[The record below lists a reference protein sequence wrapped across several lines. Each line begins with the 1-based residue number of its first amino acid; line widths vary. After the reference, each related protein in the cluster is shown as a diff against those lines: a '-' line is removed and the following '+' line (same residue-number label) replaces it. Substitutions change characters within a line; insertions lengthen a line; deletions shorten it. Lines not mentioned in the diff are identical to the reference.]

1 MKGNRDRNRKLG
13 VILMLVVVYL
23 LYTITSC
30 ATSKREFFL
39 PSFEPVRPDRPI
51 LLEVSEDDSQLPV
64 PVKEN
69 TVLLTC
75 YIEELEA
82 YADGWEAYY
91 EEVKNEYIQDK

>member
-1 MKGNRDRNRKLG
+1 MKGNKDRNRKLG
-13 VILMLVVVYL
+13 VILIVVFL
-23 LYTITSC
+23 LYTIIGC
-30 ATSKREFFL
+30 ATNKREFFL

-51 LLEVSEDDSQLPV
+51 LLEVEDGSQLPV
-64 PVKEN
+64 SVKEN

>member
-13 VILMLVVVYL
+13 VILTLVVVFL
-23 LYTITSC
+23 LYMTSC
-30 ATSKREFFL
+30 ATDKKFFL

-51 LLEVSEDDSQLPV
+51 LLEVSEDGSQLPV
-64 PVKEN
+64 SVKEN

>member
-13 VILMLVVVYL
+13 VIFILVMIFL
-23 LYTITSC
+23 LYMTSC
-30 ATSKREFFL
+30 TSSKSKIFL
-39 PSFEPVRPDRPI
+39 PSFEPVRPDRPV
-51 LLEVSEDDSQLPV
+51 LLEVEDGSQLPV
-64 PVKEN
+64 SVKEN

-91 EEVKNEYIQDK
+91 EEIKEKD